1 MQPLLLLLAVGALIA
16 VTVDLAKIAAMHGIG
31 GPEFAFWLSL
41 GAGLVLLTAARIG
54 DKPMPLTGRHIGFYA
69 AAGFL
74 SLAAPNVAS
83 FAVAEQAGTSYGIV
97 PFALSPLMTYPLAI
111 LVRLD
116 RPQWRRFGG
125 LLVGFLGT
133 FLVLADIVLATSS
146 SGLFWALAA
155 LSIPVLV
162 ATGNIFR
169 TIYMP
174 ADTSALPLAAGIMLG
189 SAFWLAPVLVAGNGG
204 VVVSGLP
211 DVGSAIVLAQIGV
224 SAIQYWLY
232 MRLQQAA
239 GPVYLSQIGYVA
251 AAFGVV
257 LAYFLF
263 GTLPTLELIAGIVMI
278 VAGVLLVRPRQAA
291 GDAR

>member
-16 VTVDLAKIAAMHGIG
+16 VTVDLAKIAASYGVS

-41 GAGLVLLTAARIG
+41 GAGIILFCAARLG
-54 DKPMPLTGRHIGFYA
+54 GKPMPLSLRHLGFYA
-69 AAGFL
+69 IAGLL

-83 FAVAEQAGTSYGIV
+83 FAVADVAGTAYGIV
-97 PFALSPLMTYPLAI
+97 PYALSPLMTYPLAI

-125 LLVGFLGT
+125 LLVGFVGT
-133 FLVLADIVLATSS
+133 FLVLADIVLSTSS
-146 SGLFWALAA
+146 SGLLWALAA
-155 LSIPVLV
+155 LSIPALV

-169 TIYMP
+169 TLNMP
-174 ADTSALPLAAGIMLG
+174 SDTSALPLAAGIMLG
-189 SAFWLAPVLVAGNGG
+189 SAFWLAPYLIYLDGG
-204 VVVSGLP
+204 VVFSGFPEIGAWVVIL
-211 DVGSAIVLAQIGV
+211 QITI

-239 GPVYLSQIGYVA
+239 GPVCLSQIGYVA

-257 LAYFLF
+257 LAYFIF
-263 GTLPTLELIAGIVMI
+263 GAIPTIMLLGGIAMI
-278 VAGVLLVRPRQAA
+278 VAGVLLVRPRRHG
-291 GDAR
+291 GD